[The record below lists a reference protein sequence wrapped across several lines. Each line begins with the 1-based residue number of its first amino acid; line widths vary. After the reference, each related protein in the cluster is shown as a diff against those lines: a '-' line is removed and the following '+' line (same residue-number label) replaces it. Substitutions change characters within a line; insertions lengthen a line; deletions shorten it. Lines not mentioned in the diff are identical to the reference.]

1 MRSGFLVQPNKP
13 GHHGG
18 MDYTSYVYIAIALL
32 PFIVWGSIIVA
43 LSSESQARQ
52 QNRSR
57 AYKNPDR
64 EPVTEISII
73 PYGLIFPL
81 YYSYPSDKR
90 NFG

>member
-1 MRSGFLVQPNKP
+1 
-13 GHHGG
+13 

-43 LSSESQARQ
+43 LSRESQARR
-52 QNRSR
+52 QNRSGV
-57 AYKNPDR
+57 YKGPER
-64 EPVTEISII
+64 EPATEIAII

>member
-1 MRSGFLVQPNKP
+1 
-13 GHHGG
+13 
-18 MDYTSYVYIAIALL
+18 MDYTSYVYIIIALL

-43 LSSESQARQ
+43 LTSESQARL
-52 QNRSR
+52 QNRSG
-57 AYKNPDR
+57 ASNGPEQ

>member
-1 MRSGFLVQPNKP
+1 
-13 GHHGG
+13 

-43 LSSESQARQ
+43 LSNESQARQ
-52 QNRSR
+52 QSRSGT
-57 AYKNPDR
+57 YNGPEQ
-64 EPVTEISII
+64 EPATEISII

-81 YYSYPSDKR
+81 HYSYPSDRR

>member
-1 MRSGFLVQPNKP
+1 
-13 GHHGG
+13 
-18 MDYTSYVYIAIALL
+18 MDYTSYVYITIALL

-43 LSSESQARQ
+43 LSNENRPRQ
-52 QNRSR
+52 QSRSG
-57 AYKNPDR
+57 AYKGSEQ

-81 YYSYPSDKR
+81 YYSYPSDRR